1 MWTDNQKLRVLIVDD
16 EPYIRQ
22 GLHTLIDWDAEG
34 YSISDEAENG
44 VEAIALMEK
53 NTYDLV
59 LTDIKMPEMDGVEL
73 IAYVYEHRM
82 SQADFIFLSGY
93 YEFSYAK
100 TAIRYGCFDYILKPI
115 QKEELLSAV
124 RSIRRKHEAE
134 TNSNKNKAA
143 FETAYLEDCL
153 EHVIRG
159 NAGDAQLRYVQEK
172 LQLAGDIIYIY
183 CKVVENDKMSR
194 ERGMKAQRG
203 RIFAEAEVLLGEC
216 RTHLLKDK
224 AKDGVECGFGILYSQ
239 VLPGEHFSSEKEW
252 LEWFLDKLYERTGSR
267 VAAYMGN
274 KVGGIDLI
282 SESYREAMMMYSLQ
296 AYKKGDISS
305 AKGGVELEKDSYKK
319 EIDELIRSIELFDSF
334 KIKQNAR
341 KLYVIITDKTV
352 DVEMANRYIQY
363 LLFRLLGLA
372 YQQDAEVDQEEIMR
386 YIHHIVFSSGVEQLN
401 ILKFQKFI
409 EEYTTYLAQLGNVS
423 ASGMISTI
431 EKDIEKNFA
440 ENLSLKS
447 LGEKYFI
454 NSAYLGQLFKRYC
467 GRSFK
472 NYLNDVRI
480 KKAAEMIRY
489 TDKKIYEI
497 AEEVGYHKKEYF
509 NTKFY
514 ETYGETPSSFR
525 KRYRN
530 I

>member
-1 MWTDNQKLRVLIVDD
+1 MGHAVYTK
-16 EPYIRQ
+16 
-22 GLHTLIDWDAEG
+22 
-34 YSISDEAENG
+34 SD
-44 VEAIALMEK
+44 
-53 NTYDLV
+53 
-59 LTDIKMPEMDGVEL
+59 P
-73 IAYVYEHRM
+73 R
-82 SQADFIFLSGY
+82 
-93 YEFSYAK
+93 
-100 TAIRYGCFDYILKPI
+100 
-115 QKEELLSAV
+115 AV
-124 RSIRRKHEAE
+124 
-134 TNSNKNKAA
+134 
-143 FETAYLEDCL
+143 
-153 EHVIRG
+153 
-159 NAGDAQLRYVQEK
+159 
-172 LQLAGDIIYIY
+172 
-183 CKVVENDKMSR
+183 
-194 ERGMKAQRG
+194 
-203 RIFAEAEVLLGEC
+203 
-216 RTHLLKDK
+216 LLKDK

-239 VLPGEHFSSEKEW
+239 VLPGERFSSEKEW